1 VAWRFTKS
9 KQWQVIF
16 NFNKINT
23 VKKKI
28 FNILSVFVLVVVSLA
43 LSSCSTIEKIPG
55 ATGPVPNVLVASAID
70 SPLLNLVNSPN
81 ISTKDKNS
89 VHILDIGEEALLARV
104 HLIRSAKKNI
114 SIQTIIWIN
123 DEVGRYL
130 IFELIQAAKRG
141 VKVQLLIDH
150 IASEKNIEIAAF
162 LASVHQNFEIKIYN
176 PISGKMVDPPPASK
190 LKALF
195 LSFNQF
201 NQRMHN
207 KLFIVDDVVSVT
219 GGRNYQN
226 AYFDQAKGLNYKDR
240 DVIIVGPVVQD
251 MRASFQSFWNFKRSI
266 NLKDLADV
274 KAYIKHN
281 EVKVWGTK
289 ESFQLHGFFED
300 IDKHASQPQLI
311 KKLFVNQMTEV
322 GHAYFIADDPGK
334 NRKKGFGRFR
344 GSGKITRELA
354 KLVLQAKDSIYIQTP
369 YLVLSDP
376 AVDIFKDIRNKT
388 PELDIRISTNSLAA
402 TDSWYVYALSHKQK
416 KTYLEDLRFIIFEM
430 KPYPE
435 DINSLMPTYQQLRG
449 RPLAPSE
456 MGIQREPYLCL
467 HAKSMVVDDEI
478 AFIGSYNLDPRSE
491 NINTEVGLVVQ
502 DRRFAK
508 RLKDNIKKDMEP
520 QNSWII
526 GKKKIPL
533 GLTMPNAVVGEFSSL
548 IPLMDPWPI
557 RYATSFELIEGKQFV
572 ELGHK
577 DFYDNYRDVGSFPQV
592 NEMGGNKAIGAST
605 VKGFLSF
612 VKPLL

>member
-1 VAWRFTKS
+1 MK
-9 KQWQVIF
+9 
-16 NFNKINT
+16 
-23 VKKKI
+23 KKKI
-28 FNILSVFVLVVVSLA
+28 FNILSVFVLLVTWLA

-55 ATGPVPNVLVASAID
+55 ATGPVSNILVASAIN
-70 SPLLNLVNSPN
+70 SPLLNLANSPDIPTN
-81 ISTKDKNS
+81 DKNLA
-89 VHILDIGEEALLARV
+89 HILNIGDEALLARV
-104 HLIRSAKKNI
+104 HLIRSAKK
-114 SIQTIIWIN
+114 SIAVQTIIWVN
-123 DEVGRYL
+123 DEVGRFL

-150 IASEKNIEIAAF
+150 IASEKNIEVAAF

-176 PISGKMVDPPPASK
+176 PVSGKVVDPSSVSK

-207 KLFIVDDVVSVT
+207 KIFTVDDVISIT

-240 DVIIVGPVVQD
+240 DVIIIGPVVQE
-251 MRASFQSFWNFKRSI
+251 MRASFQAFWNFKRSI
-266 NLKDLADV
+266 NLKDLGDV
-274 KAYIKHN
+274 KDYIKHN

-300 IDKHASQPQLI
+300 IDQHASQPQLI
-311 KKLFVNQMTEV
+311 TELFVNQMAEV
-322 GHAYFIADDPGK
+322 NHAYFIADDPGK
-334 NRKKGFGRFR
+334 NRKKWFGRFR
-344 GSGKITRELA
+344 GLGKITRELA
-354 KLVLQAKDSIYIQTP
+354 KLVSQAKDSIYIQTP
-369 YLVLSDP
+369 YLVLSGP
-376 AVDIFKDIRNKT
+376 AVDIFKEIREKT
-388 PELDIRISTNSLAA
+388 PDIDIRISTNSLAA

-416 KTYLEDLRFIIFEM
+416 KTYLDDLKFIMYEI
-430 KPYPE
+430 KPHPK
-435 DINSLMPTYQQLRG
+435 DMNILMPTYQQLRD

-456 MGIQREPYLCL
+456 MELSGEPYICL

-491 NINTEVGLVVQ
+491 NLNTEVGLVVQ

-520 QNSWII
+520 QNSWVI

-533 GLTMPNAVVGEFSSL
+533 GLTMPNAVLGEFSSL
-548 IPLMDPWPI
+548 IPLVDPWPI

-572 ELGHK
+572 ELDHK

-592 NEMGGNKAIGAST
+592 NEMDGNKAIGASV